1 MKSLIQVAMVLLIS
15 TMSYGQNQDKIE
27 SFKVAFITQR
37 LNLSSEEAQKFWP
50 IFNELQANLKSIKQS
65 SRNQKPIADMS
76 DDEASR
82 FIKESL
88 DAEQKELTAKQTAYN
103 KFKGVIPARKIALLR
118 QVEREFKEEMLKKL
132 QERRQMKKNRFKD
145 DEE

>member
-1 MKSLIQVAMVLLIS
+1 MKSLIQVAIVLLIS

-50 IFNELQANLKSIKQS
+50 IFNALQANLKSIKQS

-103 KFKGVIPARKIALLR
+103 KFKGVIPARKIAQLR

>member
-1 MKSLIQVAMVLLIS
+1 MKSLIQVAIVLLIS